1 MKRFHVHVSV
11 DDLQQSLRF
20 YAAMFGS
27 EPTVLKPDYA
37 KWMLDDPRVNFAI
50 SQRGGASGVN
60 HLGVQAETDEE
71 LESIHANLRQADA
84 AVVAEKDAHC
94 CYARSD
100 KYWVTDPQGVAWE
113 SFRSLG
119 EIPLYAED
127 SDAAPASAC
136 GAAGSCCAPDSQAA
150 SPGEKVAGRTSCGC
164 CVPA

>member
-20 YAAMFGS
+20 YAAMFGA

-50 SQRGGASGVN
+50 SQRGRAGGVN
-60 HLGVQAETDEE
+60 HLGVQAETAAE
-71 LESIHANLRQADA
+71 LEGIRANLQQAAA
-84 AVVAEKDAHC
+84 AVVAEKDAQC

-119 EIPLYAED
+119 EIPLYGDER
-127 SDAAPASAC
+127 DAAADVSRA
-136 GAAGSCCAPDSQAA
+136 CCAPDSRAA
-150 SPGEKVAGRTSCGC
+150 SSPAGAQTAGCGC
-164 CVPA
+164 RAPA